1 MRLLGLLLITWLALC
16 SVTARRRV
24 NRAFLKMFQEEA
36 TQSDPCHDDETDKP
50 KQCVPDFVNAA
61 YGVPVVSSST
71 CGSPPSRHC
80 YTNTG
85 GSSLNSKPKEVCEIC
100 DAENPSK
107 NHPASYLTDLNNP
120 NNVTCW
126 NSELLADNEGNISLT
141 LSLGKKFELTYISL
155 QFCNQKPHSLAIYK
169 SMDHGKSWQPFQY
182 YSGNCRD
189 VWERDHRVPIS
200 RANEQEALCL
210 DTHISQDG
218 AGSRIAFST
227 LADRPSAEDFENS
240 PVLQDWV
247 TATDIMVVFPIK
259 HYEGRIESNSINTN
273 ESAEETGAVAGGG
286 ETTDSRKYLAV
297 SDLAIGGRCKC
308 NGHASRCEQDK
319 YGELTCSCQHNTAGR
334 ECEKCKPFHFDRP
347 WGRATQYQA
356 NECKPCD
363 CNLHARRCRFNMEL
377 FRLSGGVSGGVC
389 YKCRHNTAGRH
400 CHYCKEGYFRDN
412 KKPMTNKKACRPC
425 NCHPVGASGKICNQA
440 TGQCP
445 CKDGVTGKECN
456 RCSKGYQQSGS
467 PIAPCI
473 KVPRSNLASSPRRG
487 YSSSYTESSPSQDKS
502 GYSSYPQHDARAS
515 CGQCQKATRKVNMR
529 KYCGQDYVLL
539 VNIGRQ
545 IRDNGK
551 WLKFRVNL
559 DTTFRRSNQVRDMQ
573 QGGPLELWV
582 RKEDHECGCPKIRPR
597 STYLILGNDSDKRR
611 AIIVEKDS
619 IVLEWKEEW
628 RRRMKRFQRR
638 SRKYCPEV

>member
-1 MRLLGLLLITWLALC
+1 MRWSSILIITVSITSC
-16 SVTARRRV
+16 VARRRV

-36 TQSDPCHDDETDKP
+36 AQSDPCHDDETDKP

-61 YGVPVVSSST
+61 YGVPIKASST
-71 CGSPPSRHC
+71 CGSPPARHC
-80 YTNTG
+80 HTPPAAPF
-85 GSSLNSKPKEVCEIC
+85 LKAKPAEVCEIC
-100 DAENPSK
+100 DADNPTK
-107 NHPASYLTDLNNP
+107 NHPPSYLTDLNNP

-126 NSELLADNEGNISLT
+126 NSELLTPDKEGNITLT
-141 LSLGKKFELTYISL
+141 LSLGKKYELTYISL

-182 YSGNCRD
+182 YSGECRE
-189 VWERDHRVPIS
+189 VWDRDHRVDIN

-210 DTHISQDG
+210 DSHITQDN

-259 HYEGRIESNSINTN
+259 HYQGRIESNSINSASN
-273 ESAEETGAVAGGG
+273 QSEEISLSEESYST
-286 ETTDSRKYLAV
+286 RYLAV

-308 NGHASRCEQDK
+308 NGHASKCNFDK
-319 YGELTCSCQHNTAGR
+319 YGELTCDCQHNTDGR

-347 WGRATQYQA
+347 WGRATLTSA
-356 NECKPCD
+356 NECVACD

-377 FRLSGGVSGGVC
+377 YRLSGGVSGGVC

-400 CHYCKEGYFRDN
+400 CHYCKEGYYRN
-412 KKPMTNKKACRPC
+412 TKNPMTHKKACRSC
-425 NCHPVGASGKICNQA
+425 NCHPVGASGKICNQ
-440 TGQCP
+440 TNGQCP
-445 CKDGVTGKECN
+445 CKDGVTGLECN
-456 RCSKGYQQSGS
+456 RCAKGYQQSGS

-473 KVPRSNLASSPRRG
+473 KVPRSSLASAPRSRGRGSSHSKYSPERG
-487 YSSSYTESSPSQDKS
+487 YSSR
-502 GYSSYPQHDARAS
+502 PQHDERAACS
-515 CGQCQKATRKVNMR
+515 HCKKATRKVNMR

-539 VNIGRQ
+539 VSIGRQ
-545 IRDNGK
+545 IRSSGK
-551 WLKFRVNL
+551 WLKFRASL
-559 DTTFRRSNQVRDMQ
+559 DTTFRRSDQVRELQ
-573 QGGPLELWV
+573 QGGPVELWV
-582 RKEDHECGCPKIRPR
+582 KKEDFDCGCPKIRPR
-597 STYLILGNDSDKRR
+597 STYLILGEDTPKRR
-611 AIIVEKDS
+611 AIIVQKKS
-619 IVLEWKEEW
+619 VVLEWKEEW